1 MKKTFLFLAILFE
14 TNAFGTQYVP
24 LVTENVE
31 WQTLSTT
38 YPFEFQMAKTITH
51 QIYTLNGDT
60 VIGNLTYKKICL
72 KTKID
77 EQTKYD
83 YFGAIREQNKK
94 IYYIGDG
101 YFTSSPYYNISLAK
115 VKAMKECLSSYKNDG
130 QEMVLYDFNSKA
142 GDYIQLG
149 YNYSQ
154 IIYEDSVLVG
164 NSYRRR
170 LNLSNNDK
178 IVEGIGSVMNGFL
191 TSVTPMLM
199 CSDYYLGWEFEAFMK
214 SGIILYKATKN
225 QLLGYQTVYSQRKTY
240 YKSDSNTIETLK
252 IDSSTFFNDSIFY
265 PSRTLQLIGDECYD
279 PKGGGWA
286 GKKIV
291 FENQWN
297 YFFND
302 DNDTIKIKT
311 DAVINENW
319 ILFRRSD
326 ITISATV
333 TKWDTAMVLGVIDS
347 VKTITL
353 HVFDSSMK
361 PTPHELE
368 NSTIALSKHYGLIK
382 TLNFTYLPMLKY
394 RPAYSVARQYN
405 LVGMTNPE
413 LGVQNINW
421 FDVFNFQEG
430 DEFHYIESDN
440 NLMLGGAASEKKY
453 IIRILK
459 RENFNDSIRYT
470 EDVESSLRYQQNTKS
485 DAITTYSHYQDT
497 NLIHK
502 NVDFDQDPGIPVF
515 NTDSSRL
522 QIYPSFNI
530 ISSPEIYWKE
540 NNCWRRSIVNDD
552 ACNFVSYAK
561 GRGLINASSGCWQW
575 QSYWSK
581 EQVYYMKGSV
591 TGGTPLVLTNNEEVH
606 NRVTINVYPNP
617 STDKIYIDLNDMTPC
632 TFELYDAKG
641 KLVIQKELNA
651 LKNTVSIQGFIKGLY
666 FYRLKG
672 DGKQINIGKIIKD

>member
-83 YFGAIREQNKK
+83 YFGAIREKNKK

-142 GDYIQLG
+142 GDYIQWG

-191 TSVTPMLM
+191 NSVTPMLM
-199 CSDYYLGWEFEAFMK
+199 CSDYYYGWEFEAFMK
-214 SGIILYKATKN
+214 NGIILYKATKN

-279 PKGGGWA
+279 PNLDKPEP
-286 GKKIV
+286 KK
-291 FENQWN
+291 
-297 YFFND
+297 
-302 DNDTIKIKT
+302 
-311 DAVINENW
+311 
-319 ILFRRSD
+319 
-326 ITISATV
+326 
-333 TKWDTAMVLGVIDS
+333 
-347 VKTITL
+347 
-353 HVFDSSMK
+353 
-361 PTPHELE
+361 
-368 NSTIALSKHYGLIK
+368 
-382 TLNFTYLPMLKY
+382 
-394 RPAYSVARQYN
+394 
-405 LVGMTNPE
+405 
-413 LGVQNINW
+413 
-421 FDVFNFQEG
+421 
-430 DEFHYIESDN
+430 
-440 NLMLGGAASEKKY
+440 
-453 IIRILK
+453 
-459 RENFNDSIRYT
+459 
-470 EDVESSLRYQQNTKS
+470 KS
-485 DAITTYSHYQDT
+485 CI
-497 NLIHK
+497 
-502 NVDFDQDPGIPVF
+502 
-515 NTDSSRL
+515 
-522 QIYPSFNI
+522 
-530 ISSPEIYWKE
+530 
-540 NNCWRRSIVNDD
+540 
-552 ACNFVSYAK
+552 
-561 GRGLINASSGCWQW
+561 
-575 QSYWSK
+575 
-581 EQVYYMKGSV
+581 
-591 TGGTPLVLTNNEEVH
+591 
-606 NRVTINVYPNP
+606 
-617 STDKIYIDLNDMTPC
+617 
-632 TFELYDAKG
+632 
-641 KLVIQKELNA
+641 
-651 LKNTVSIQGFIKGLY
+651 
-666 FYRLKG
+666 
-672 DGKQINIGKIIKD
+672 